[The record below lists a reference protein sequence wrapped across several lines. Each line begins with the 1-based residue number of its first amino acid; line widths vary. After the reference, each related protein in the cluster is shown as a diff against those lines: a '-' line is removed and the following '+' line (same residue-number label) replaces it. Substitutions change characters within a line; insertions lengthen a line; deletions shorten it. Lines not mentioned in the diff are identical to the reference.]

1 MSCIYREKN
10 NCEVTKNICPWVM
23 WCSKINNYKERAGV
37 DKYCKYKNMSNI
49 PDGYSKVAFEK
60 KGFLYI
66 DVENETIKIK
76 NPYDYTPLYV
86 KLFKSKGE
94 WKIRKEKEKE
104 Q

>member
-1 MSCIYREKN
+1 
-10 NCEVTKNICPWVM
+10 
-23 WCSKINNYKERAGV
+23 
-37 DKYCKYKNMSNI
+37 MSNI
-49 PDGYSKVAFEK
+49 PSGYSKVVFEK

-66 DVENETIKIK
+66 DVDNETIKIK

-104 Q
+104 